1 MLRRSQKTYKP
12 EFFAF
17 LQKEK
22 DAADSVRHTRDW
34 VTQDCINVISHI
46 VLRHWRLHVTSSQ
59 GEFGRRAGGWS
70 RDDVILELGGI
81 LKARDSHPGR
91 AVQPPLMHKLFSRM
105 EFMRA
110 GSSVHSQQLDEAG
123 LPIDEAVEPDIF
135 YVPPSVSKTEDNET
149 GGWLESDDIE
159 DFP

>member
-1 MLRRSQKTYKP
+1 
-12 EFFAF
+12 
-17 LQKEK
+17 
-22 DAADSVRHTRDW
+22 
-34 VTQDCINVISHI
+34 
-46 VLRHWRLHVTSSQ
+46 
-59 GEFGRRAGGWS
+59 
-70 RDDVILELGGI
+70 
-81 LKARDSHPGR
+81 
-91 AVQPPLMHKLFSRM
+91 
-105 EFMRA
+105 MRA